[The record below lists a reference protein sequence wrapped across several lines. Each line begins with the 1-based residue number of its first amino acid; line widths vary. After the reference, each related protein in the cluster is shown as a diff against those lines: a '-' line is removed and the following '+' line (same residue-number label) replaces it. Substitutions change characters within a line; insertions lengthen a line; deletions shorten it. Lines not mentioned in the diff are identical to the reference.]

1 MSPADSGQDKTGLPL
16 RADPA
21 SGAII
26 GMFLLAACL
35 AGPIGLALAVIAWLL
50 IDAFRRRR
58 TLVPRPAS
66 EGETTGDE
74 YAARFRELENDIL
87 SDQ

>member
-1 MSPADSGQDKTGLPL
+1 M

-26 GMFLLAACL
+26 GTFLLAACL
-35 AGPIGLALAVIAWLL
+35 AGPIGIALAVIAWVL
-50 IDAFRRRR
+50 IDTIRRRQ
-58 TLVPRPAS
+58 PRGARPSAL
-66 EGETTGDE
+66 GETAPDE